1 MIHPRRRKKTIT
13 TKYQYL
19 LLPLPP
25 CQVPPHTIRQVPPHT
40 RYHHIPFTRYHHIP
54 FARCHQA
61 PFARYHQ
68 APFARYHQTPFARYH
83 QAPFARYHQ
92 EPFARYHQAP
102 FARVSERSTS
112 ATKTLQCLRVFSPQ
126 NAGLFWRNRLW
137 QTGHKGALWKNNES
151 EIQTSY
157 VGIGDDNNKTNKQQQ
172 QTSNSIYTGLEQAFT
187 GSY

>member
-40 RYHHIPFTRYHHIP
+40 RYHHIPFARYHHIP

-68 APFARYHQTPFARYH
+68 APFARYHQ
-83 QAPFARYHQ
+83 
-92 EPFARYHQAP
+92 AP
-102 FARVSERSTS
+102 FARVSERSTC
-112 ATKTLQCLRVFSPQ
+112 ATKTLQCLLVFSPQ